1 MRLNKYMALC
11 GVASRRKSDD
21 LIQNKKVK
29 INGKIVEELGINLDE
44 KQDIVEVNGKIIN
57 LEQKNVYILINKPEG
72 YVTTVKDQF
81 NRKTVLDLVKD
92 IDERIY
98 PIGRLDYETS
108 GLLILTNDG
117 DLTYRLTHPKHEVV
131 KTYLARLKLVPNKIK
146 IKQFESG
153 LKIDDYITAP
163 AQFKIIKKEEKQSIC
178 EIKIHEGKNRQV
190 RKMCKV
196 IGHPV
201 LSLKRANIG
210 NIQLGNLKVGEYR
223 HLTQKEIDYLKSL

>member
-11 GVASRRKSDD
+11 GVASRRKSDE
-21 LIQNKKVK
+21 LIKNKKVK
-29 INGKIVEELGINLDE
+29 VNEKIVQELGIDVDE
-44 KQDIVEVNGKIIN
+44 NQDKVEVNGKIIK

-81 NRKTVLDLVKD
+81 KRKAVLDLVKD

-117 DLTYRLTHPKHEVV
+117 DLTYKLTHPKHEVV
-131 KTYLARLKLVPNKIK
+131 KTYLARLKFVPDKIK
-146 IKQFESG
+146 IKQFETG
-153 LKIDDYITAP
+153 LKIDEYVSAP
-163 AQFKIIKKEEKQSIC
+163 AEFRVIKKEEKQSIC

-190 RKMCKV
+190 RKMCKA

-201 LSLKRANIG
+201 LSLRRIAIG
-210 NIQLGNLKVGEYR
+210 DIKLENLKVGKYR
-223 HLTQKEIDYLKSL
+223 NLTQKEINYLKSL

>member
-11 GVASRRKSDD
+11 GVASRRKSDE
-21 LIQNKKVK
+21 LIKNKKVK
-29 INGKIVEELGINLDE
+29 VNGKIVEELGIDVDE
-44 KQDIVEVNGKIIN
+44 NQDKVEVNGKIIK

-81 NRKTVLDLVKD
+81 KRKTVLDLVKD
-92 IDERIY
+92 VDERIY

-131 KTYLARLKLVPNKIK
+131 KTYLARLKFVPDKIK

-153 LKIDDYITAP
+153 LKIDEYVTAP
-163 AQFKIIKKEEKQSIC
+163 AQFKVIKKEEKQSIC

-190 RKMCKV
+190 RKMCKA

-201 LSLKRANIG
+201 LSLRRIAIG
-210 NIQLGNLKVGEYR
+210 DIKLENLKVGKYR
-223 HLTQKEIDYLKSL
+223 NLTQKEINYLKSL

>member
-11 GVASRRKSDD
+11 GVASRRKSDE
-21 LIQNKKVK
+21 LIKNKKVK
-29 INGKIVEELGINLDE
+29 VNGKIVEELGIDVDE
-44 KQDIVEVNGKIIN
+44 NQDEVEVNGKIIN
-57 LEQKNVYILINKPEG
+57 IEQKNVYILINKPEG

-131 KTYLARLKLVPNKIK
+131 KTYLARLKLVPNEIK
-146 IKQFESG
+146 IKQFKSG
-153 LKIDDYITAP
+153 LKIEDYVTAP
-163 AQFKIIKKEEKQSIC
+163 AEFKVIKKEEKQSMC

-190 RKMCKV
+190 RKMCKA

-201 LSLKRANIG
+201 LSLKRTALGDIE
-210 NIQLGNLKVGEYR
+210 LGNLKVGKYR
-223 HLTQKEIDYLKSL
+223 NLTQNEINYLKSL

>member
-11 GVASRRKSDD
+11 GVASRRKSDE
-21 LIQNKKVK
+21 LIKNKKVK
-29 INGKIVEELGINLDE
+29 INGKIVEELGMNVDE
-44 KQDIVEVNGKIIN
+44 NQDTVEVDGKIIN
-57 LEQKNVYILINKPEG
+57 LEQKNLYILINKPEG

-92 IDERIY
+92 VHERIY

-131 KTYLARLKLVPNKIK
+131 KTYLARLKLVPDKIK

-163 AQFKIIKKEEKQSIC
+163 AEFKIIKKEEKQSMC

-190 RKMCKV
+190 RKMCKA

-201 LSLKRANIG
+201 LSLKRIAIG

-223 HLTQKEIDYLKSL
+223 NLTQKEINYLKSL

>member
-1 MRLNKYMALC
+1 MRVNKYMALC
-11 GVASRRKSDD
+11 GVASRRKSDE
-21 LIQNKKVK
+21 LIQNRKVK
-29 INGKIVEELGINLDE
+29 VNGKIVEELGINVDE
-44 KQDIVEVNGKIIN
+44 NKDIVEVNGKRIN
-57 LEQKNVYILINKPEG
+57 LEQKNIYILINKPEG

-81 NRKTVLDLVKD
+81 DRKTVLDLVKD

-131 KTYLARLKLVPNKIK
+131 KTYLARLKLVPDKMK

-153 LKIDDYITAP
+153 LKIEDYVTAP
-163 AQFKIIKKEEKQSIC
+163 AEFKIIKKEEKQSIC

-190 RKMCKV
+190 RKMCRA

-201 LSLKRANIG
+201 LSLKRASIG
-210 NIQLGNLKVGEYR
+210 NIQLGNLKIGEYR
-223 HLTQKEIDYLKSL
+223 HLNQKEINYLKSL